1 MSQEILNNITRDER
15 QAESVRKWIT
25 SKGRGTLECCTGFKT
40 EAVLQ
45 RNLQNYYR
53 AISVK
58 VQ

>member
-40 EAVLQ
+40 EAVL
-45 RNLQNYYR
+45 
-53 AISVK
+53 
-58 VQ
+58 